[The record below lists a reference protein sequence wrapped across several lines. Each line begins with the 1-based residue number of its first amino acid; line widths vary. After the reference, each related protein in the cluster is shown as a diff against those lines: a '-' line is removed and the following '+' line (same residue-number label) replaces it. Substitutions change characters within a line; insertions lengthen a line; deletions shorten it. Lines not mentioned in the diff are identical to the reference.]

1 MDRPAVELELVR
13 LRRKLGWIVRREGIG
28 SERALEVSRRLDE
41 LVLTWQSMAVE
52 DAGCADPH
60 AAKGDVG

>member
-13 LRRKLGWIVRREGIG
+13 LRRKLGWIVRREGIS

-41 LVLTWQSMAVE
+41 LVLTWQSMAAE
-52 DAGCADPH
+52 EAGCVDTPT
-60 AAKGDVG
+60 AKGDVG